1 MMEPQQLRTII
12 ASAKEGDAEAY
23 ASLLEAYGRRLY
35 GYFLQ
40 TTRNHHD
47 AEDLLSEISLRLV
60 RQLGRY
66 EHQDRFEQ
74 WLFRIA
80 ANLVRDRI
88 RRSKARPTVASLSAR
103 DDDSAPLAERLEG
116 NSPEVDAK
124 LRLAEASDEMQAA
137 LNKLDET
144 TRQMILL
151 RHLGEM
157 SFRELAEVFQCPLG
171 TVLAKVHRGLKA
183 LRKTVSGNYGSE

>member
-12 ASAKEGDAEAY
+12 ASAREGDGEAY
-23 ASLLEAYGRRLY
+23 AALLEAYGRRLY
-35 GYFLQ
+35 GYFLRA
-40 TTRNHHD
+40 TRNHHD

-66 EHQDRFEQ
+66 EHQGRFEQ

-88 RRSKARPTVASLSAR
+88 RRSKARPKVVSLSAG
-103 DDDSAPLAERLEG
+103 DDDSEPLAERLEG
-116 NSPEVDAK
+116 NSPAVDAE
-124 LRLAEASDEMQAA
+124 LRLTEASDEMQAA
-137 LNKLDET
+137 LNKLDEA

-171 TVLAKVHRGLKA
+171 TVLAKVHRGLKT
-183 LRKTVSGNYGSE
+183 LRKTMEKNNGS